1 MAPIVCWPWGR
12 SWQRKI
18 RLGSYLSGVPRP
30 MGKTDMDWMM
40 GAEVIFTHATVTK
53 GTSRGEWL
61 RSDLYLWGLPAS

>member
-1 MAPIVCWPWGR
+1 
-12 SWQRKI
+12 
-18 RLGSYLSGVPRP
+18 

-40 GAEVIFTHATVTK
+40 GTEVIFTHATVTK